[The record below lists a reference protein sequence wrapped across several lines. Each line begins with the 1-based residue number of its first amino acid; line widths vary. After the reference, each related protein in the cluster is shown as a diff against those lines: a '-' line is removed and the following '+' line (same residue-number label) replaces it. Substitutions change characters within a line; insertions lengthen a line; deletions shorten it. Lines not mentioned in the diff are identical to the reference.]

1 MVSTSRKNTRTEQ
14 RMPLSLLVLL
24 MSLLLVLIVPGS
36 LAFQPLIDTTR
47 TTMSRHS
54 GTGSS
59 SSSSYYDL
67 SGRVGGSLMAP
78 PMINSAP
85 HQQQQQRKHKSCL
98 LAKKPQKRG
107 GYSSNNSGSKS
118 TPMRAE
124 RIRKPRDDVIEVEA
138 TVQES
143 LPNAMFRCSI
153 NQKTIN
159 ANADD
164 ANGAAASSSSAEPN
178 TTPPPPPPPPP
189 PPSTSTSNQPLILAT
204 ISGKIRQNMVKI
216 LVGDRVLIELSPYD
230 LTRGRITFRYRS

>member
-1 MVSTSRKNTRTEQ
+1 MVSTSRNNTRSEQ
-14 RMPLSLLVLL
+14 RMPLSLWVLL

-36 LAFQPLIDTTR
+36 LAFQPLIDTTTR

-59 SSSSYYDL
+59 SSSYYDL
-67 SGRVGGSLMAP
+67 SRRVGGSLMAP
-78 PMINSAP
+78 PMINSA

-159 ANADD
+159 VDAD
-164 ANGAAASSSSAEPN
+164 ANGAAASSSAEPN
-178 TTPPPPPPPPP
+178 TTPPPPPPP